1 MSRLPTHAPL
11 EALCGSAWVTVP
23 ELLAARARATPDALY
38 MAKGARRWS
47 CAETLQESRRFAGFL
62 AARGYAGRR
71 VASLL
76 PKSPYIVLAW
86 FGTNIAGAPFVA
98 LNHAQRG
105 ELLADLMV
113 RSRAPVLVTDRA
125 SFALLTPEAQAAAE
139 LVVFIDGV
147 PPDAAGEAGAQA
159 RVDWSAVTAAAPAEP
174 VPQQVNDA
182 TVMIYTSGTTGR
194 AKLVILPHAMYTRGA
209 AMLADAFGYRLGD
222 VFHDWMPLSHV
233 GGQLHVTLTALV
245 AGCGLVMYE
254 TFSRHSFWQEV
265 ADCRATVAF
274 GFSNVVYLLSLAP
287 PAPADR
293 AHTLRLAMIA
303 NNTPKA
309 KADFEARFGIQLL
322 DTYGMSECEPLTL
335 PIAGEQ
341 EPAGSCGRINSD
353 FEVAILHP
361 TTDQPLPLGE
371 VGRIAVR
378 PRVPHIVM
386 HGYDEDPEATVAA
399 WQNLWFHTQDLG
411 RFDAEGYLYFI
422 DRIKNAIRRGGE
434 NIAAVDVEKVMKLH
448 PAVADCGVCGLDDS
462 VVGQE
467 VKAVVVLA
475 PGAAVSAAELQAF
488 ARERMAG
495 YMVPRYIEFRDRLDY
510 TELGKIRRETLGPA
524 SGPVWDARAGGS
536 A

>member
-1 MSRLPTHAPL
+1 MRTPTHAPL
-11 EALCGSAWVTVP
+11 EALCASTWVTVP

-38 MAKGARRWS
+38 LAKGEARWS
-47 CAETLQESRRFAGFL
+47 FAETEATARRFAGFL
-62 AARGYAGRR
+62 QARGYAGRR

-86 FGTNIAGAPFVA
+86 FGSNLLGGPFVA

-125 SFALLTPEAQAAAE
+125 SFALLSAEAQAAAE
-139 LVVFIDGV
+139 LVVFIDGA
-147 PPDAAGEAGAQA
+147 PEGAPAAAVW
-159 RVDWSAVTAAAPAEP
+159 VDWQAVEAAPAAATL
-174 VPQQVNDA
+174 PQQVSDP

-194 AKLVILPHAMYTRGA
+194 AKLVVLPHAMYTRGA

-233 GGQLHVTLTALV
+233 GGQLHVTLAALV
-245 AGCGLVMYE
+245 AGCALVMYE
-254 TFSRHSFWQEV
+254 SFSRHSFWQEV

-274 GFSNVVYLLSLAP
+274 GFANVVYLLSLAP
-287 PAPADR
+287 PSPADR
-293 AHTLRLAMIA
+293 QHTLRLAMIA

-341 EPAGSCGRINSD
+341 EPPGSCGRINPD

-361 TTDQPLPLGE
+361 GSDQPLPVGE

-378 PRVPHIVM
+378 PRVPHVVM
-386 HGYDEDPEATVAA
+386 QGYDEDPAATVAA

-411 RFDAEGYLYFI
+411 RFDDAGYLFFI

-434 NIAAVDVEKVMKLH
+434 NIAAVDVEKVMKTH
-448 PAVADCGVCGLDDS
+448 PAVADCGVAGVDDP

-467 VKAVVVLA
+467 VKAVVVLVPGGEAA
-475 PGAAVSAAELQAF
+475 PEALHAF
-488 ARERMAG
+488 ARERMAS
-495 YMVPRYIEFRDRLDY
+495 YMVPRFIELRERLDY
-510 TELGKIRRETLGPA
+510 TELGKIRRETLAAPA
-524 SGPVWDARAGGS
+524 GALWDARA
-536 A
+536 AR